1 MNARLHFAIAV
12 LFVMTLAGC
21 PSSLVG
27 GQCAPGWIE
36 SDNQRCVRAD
46 ASVGDARVDP
56 EDAQDA
62 GQDDGSDGDASY
74 DGSLV
79 DSRADSAANDGSA
92 EDGGLSSDADAA
104 ANTDAR
110 PADGGGCVEPLV
122 ACSGACA
129 SLSNDVAHCGACG
142 VRCASGE
149 LCSLGMCVPRCAAPL
164 VDCGGV
170 CVDTNSDPDHCGG
183 CGVRCPTGICNG
195 GRCRAARAG
204 HMVLI
209 GSDYESSRPPQDAIL
224 ANAVA
229 LGSRGVIR
237 VLTFARYANGA
248 VRARVDSVVDSM
260 IGATRVRRSVLS
272 NEAELSRELTIDRFD
287 ALLVYD
293 QRDAT
298 PTQMRSL
305 ALLWSDA
312 LAGFARAGGTV
323 ILLDGANPT
332 HGSWLLARESG
343 LLAVTDATDA
353 DAITIRLAPAA
364 AADAIASG
372 VDVLFVASRNAVRYR
387 LPTSDYVVF
396 VDDADATR
404 PVVLH
409 RAAAGVRPHPRA
421 RGRVGELPASL
432 DRPTRHEGA

>member
-1 MNARLHFAIAV
+1 MNARLHFATAV

-27 GQCAPGWIE
+27 GQCAPGWVE

-46 ASVGDARVDP
+46 ASASDARVEP

-62 GQDDGSDGDASY
+62 AQDAAQGDGSDARFDGNATDDGSTT
-74 DGSLV
+74 
-79 DSRADSAANDGSA
+79 DSSADSTASDGSA
-92 EDGGLSSDADAA
+92 GDGGLSSDDADAA
-104 ANTDAR
+104 TSTDA
-110 PADGGGCVEPLV
+110 PPSDGGGCIEPLI
-122 ACSGACA
+122 A
-129 SLSNDVAHCGACG
+129 
-142 VRCASGE
+142 
-149 LCSLGMCVPRCAAPL
+149 
-164 VDCGGV
+164 CGGV
-170 CVDTNSDPDHCGG
+170 CVDLNSDPDHCGG

-209 GSDYESSRPPQDAIL
+209 GSDYESSRPPQDVIL
-224 ANAVA
+224 ANAVS

-237 VLTFARYANGA
+237 LLTFARYANGA

-260 IGATRVRRSVLS
+260 IGAPRVRRSVLS
-272 NEAELSRELTIDRFD
+272 NESELSRELTIDRFD

-298 PTQMRSL
+298 SSQMRSL

-353 DAITIRLAPAA
+353 DTITIRLSPTA
-364 AADAIASG
+364 AADALASG

-396 VDDADATR
+396 ADDADATR

-409 RAAAGVRPHPRA
+409 RAV
-421 RGRVGELPASL
+421 LP
-432 DRPTRHEGA
+432 